1 MNKYIISLSL
11 MCFALSIMGQE
22 NKNKENDTALQGRT
36 GPDIDIFTVFPLTND
51 SSLKNSNYSIIYP
64 LLVVNNVIISD
75 TEALNCFRNHFD
87 RTKIAKIKQI
97 SVEKAQRKGIL
108 NAPKDG
114 VLFVTTKK
122 GYYFDLSCE

>member
-1 MNKYIISLSL
+1 MVVKIVEPCSR
-11 MCFALSIMGQE
+11 SI
-22 NKNKENDTALQGRT
+22 
-36 GPDIDIFTVFPLTND
+36 
-51 SSLKNSNYSIIYP
+51 
-64 LLVVNNVIISD
+64 LL
-75 TEALNCFRNHFD
+75 RG
-87 RTKIAKIKQI
+87 TKIAKIKQI

>member
-1 MNKYIISLSL
+1 MNKYIISLLL

-36 GPDIDIFTVFPLTND
+36 GGPNIFIVFPLNND

-75 TEALNCFRNHFD
+75 TEALNCFRNNFD

-97 SVEKAQRKGIL
+97 SVEKAQKKGIL

>member
-1 MNKYIISLSL
+1 MNKCFILLLL

-22 NKNKENDTALQGRT
+22 NKENDTALQGRT
-36 GPDIDIFTVFPLTND
+36 GPDIFTVFPLAND

-87 RTKIAKIKQI
+87 RTKIAKIKRF
-97 SVEKAQRKGIL
+97 SAEKAQRKGIL

>member
-1 MNKYIISLSL
+1 MNKYVILLLL

-22 NKNKENDTALQGRT
+22 NKENDTALQGRT
-36 GPDIDIFTVFPLTND
+36 GGFIVFPLNND

-97 SVEKAQRKGIL
+97 SAEKAQKKGIL